1 MKKYIILLFLVFIL
15 SGCSSEYNLKVTS
28 DKLEEKI
35 FMTID
40 KSMIDNEV
48 ISSEVEPD
56 DQITPILKDDLYPM
70 VSSSK
75 IYNKEVTEDENNY
88 YVKLNYEF
96 TPDTYK
102 NATSLN
108 TCFENHEY
116 INQKDFYEIKLSGKF
131 YCLYGDSMDIN
142 IDTPNI
148 VKENN
153 ATTHSGDKYS
163 WTINSSNVDNVDI
176 SIKILKKTKLANY
189 ITIALIGILLMTV
202 VIGGLIISAKLSK
215 RKNINEI

>member
-28 DKLEEKI
+28 DKLEENI

-102 NATSLN
+102 NATALN

-116 INQKDFYEIKLSGKF
+116 INQKDFYYEKK
-131 YCLYGDSMDIN
+131 
-142 IDTPNI
+142 
-148 VKENN
+148 KKNN
-153 ATTHSGDKYS
+153 LFQ
-163 WTINSSNVDNVDI
+163 
-176 SIKILKKTKLANY
+176 LKHLQ
-189 ITIALIGILLMTV
+189 I
-202 VIGGLIISAKLSK
+202 
-215 RKNINEI
+215 